1 MTQYLP
7 PNLLAFFAPREPLPF
22 LPPVVKLPHEKK
34 TKGYFG
40 VGQYLHLFEDPK
52 DTPPPTKIETREE
65 RLERKKREKQEQAAY
80 IKEQGIALLTPT
92 RRSSS
97 PTSPPD
103 TTESKLRKE
112 FEQFGP
118 IQKISIIYDKISGKH
133 KGYAFVEYENEKD
146 MHAAYK
152 YGDGKKIEGRRVLVD
167 VERGRTVKG
176 WLPKRLGG
184 GLSETKKVQSRDDR
198 DDKSFGSRSGGGGRS
213 DRRNG
218 GGDRDRGARR
228 GTTRSRSRS
237 RSPIIVRDHRT
248 DRGDRGGDSRG
259 HKSSR
264 AERGEP
270 RGGGDRG
277 NGERAGGD
285 RSARNGGGSGR
296 SESHRDRYRD
306 NHY

>member
-80 IKEQGIALLTPT
+80 IKEQGIALWDPHNNPD
-92 RRSSS
+92 S
-97 PTSPPD
+97 TSDPYKTLFVAHITPD

-198 DDKSFGSRSGGGGRS
+198 DD
-213 DRRNG
+213 
-218 GGDRDRGARR
+218 
-228 GTTRSRSRS
+228 
-237 RSPIIVRDHRT
+237 
-248 DRGDRGGDSRG
+248 
-259 HKSSR
+259 
-264 AERGEP
+264 
-270 RGGGDRG
+270 
-277 NGERAGGD
+277 
-285 RSARNGGGSGR
+285 
-296 SESHRDRYRD
+296 
-306 NHY
+306 